1 MKINSRRSRGGLTPC
16 LPACQTVLIYPQK
29 TVRIMKFAIQI
40 NTSPYAANAGQSAYR
55 FIEAALALGHEVVR
69 VFFYHDGIY
78 HGLKY
83 ATPPDDEFDHTAK
96 WSQLAK
102 SHRIDLVLCIS
113 AAQKRGLLCRDEAE
127 RQGKLDDD
135 LAEGFRIAGLGQL
148 VEATLRAD
156 RFLVFG

>member
-1 MKINSRRSRGGLTPC
+1 MIIGVSDCVNLAAK
-16 LPACQTVLIYPQK
+16 K

-40 NTSPYAANAGQSAYR
+40 NAGPYASNAGHTALR
-55 FIEAALALGHEVVR
+55 FIEAALASGHEVVR

-83 ATPPDDEFDHTAK
+83 ATPPDDEFNHTAK
-96 WSQLAK
+96 WSALAER
-102 SHRIDLVLCIS
+102 HRLDLVLCIS

-127 RQGKLDDD
+127 RQGKRDDD
-135 LAEGFRIAGLGQL
+135 LAAGFRIGGLGQL
-148 VEATLRAD
+148 IEATRHAD